1 MISRSLFKRSS
12 VFLTESVIAQ
22 GLTAEINVP
31 VPLTKVMNGF
41 SEFTTQIYV
50 IVVNCMIYG
59 LIYFVNKIY
68 SRDLFGVD

>member
-50 IVVNCMIYG
+50 IVVKCMIYG